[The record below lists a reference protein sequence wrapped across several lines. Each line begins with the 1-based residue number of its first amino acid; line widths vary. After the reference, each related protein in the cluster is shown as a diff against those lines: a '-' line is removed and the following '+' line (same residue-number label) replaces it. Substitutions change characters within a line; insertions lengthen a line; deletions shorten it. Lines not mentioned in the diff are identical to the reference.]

1 MKYYKLIYDFENSDE
16 WINCIQYNSDHLDE
30 YFILEGEK
38 QENWKNP
45 YFDYDSKDGRILS
58 DFVGNIYG
66 WPIVSLAG
74 ANLLKSIV
82 TNTSIQLLPIM
93 LRDKQNKG
101 QEVEC
106 FIINILNLA
115 EDAFDYDHSQYTFFE
130 LDDEKILSVTHYS
143 LISNR
148 ISDFDIFRI
157 SENPVAVFVSE
168 LVKNKIE
175 QTELTGFD
183 FVEVKTY

>member
-1 MKYYKLIYDFENSDE
+1 MKYYKLMYDYENSDE
-16 WINCIQYNSDHLDE
+16 WINCIHYNSDHVDE
-30 YFILEGEK
+30 YFVLESKK
-38 QENWKNP
+38 QENWKRS

-58 DFVGNIYG
+58 DFVGNVYG

-82 TNTSIQLLPIM
+82 ADTSIQVLPIM

-106 FIINILNLA
+106 FILNILNLV
-115 EDAFDYDHSQYTFFE
+115 EGAFDYDHSQYTFFE
-130 LDDEKILSVTHYS
+130 LDDETILSVTHYG
-143 LISNR
+143 LLRNHISE
-148 ISDFDIFRI
+148 FDIFRI
-157 SENPVAVFVSE
+157 SEQPVAVFVSE
-168 LVKNKIE
+168 SVKKEIE
-175 QTELTGFD
+175 QTELTSFD